1 MSAAPKT
8 DKKMRRSVSAS
19 TLEAMDSTSMK
30 WDSLEEYVNKHGG
43 SRVISRILIAN
54 NGIAAVKCM
63 QSMRRWEYG
72 ELGIQNALC
81 FVCMATPEDI
91 KANAEFVRMA
101 DEVVEVPGGANNNNY
116 ANVSLIVEIAQ
127 RKNVDAVWA
136 GWGHA
141 SENPSLPNK
150 LAADRKRDI
159 VFLGPGGKAM
169 DALGDKVGSSIIAQ
183 SADVPCI
190 EWSGSGVEIRS
201 QLIAGSTDIPRETYL
216 SACVSSVE
224 EAVAKAAEV
233 GYPLMVKASEGGGGK
248 GIRKV
253 MHEDELP
260 GAFLQVKAEVV
271 GSPIFLMRLFSGG
284 RHLEVQVLADQHGQV
299 VTLNGRDCSI
309 QRRHQKI
316 IEEGPPVA
324 ADPAIF
330 AKMEQAAAGL
340 AKAVGYVGVGTVE
353 YLYRDGQFYFLEMNP
368 RLQVEHTVTELIN
381 DINLPL
387 AMLLVGM
394 DIPLHRIPDIR
405 TLWGKSDRH
414 GSSAID
420 FEGEPRNPAKCHT
433 IAARITAENPD
444 AGFRPTSGVL
454 QEINFRVSPQ
464 VWGYFSVFGK
474 GAVHE
479 FADSQF
485 GHIFS
490 VGSTRESARK
500 HLILAL
506 RDLTIYGAIR
516 TTTQYLIKM
525 LELED
530 YKENRIDTQWLDA
543 LISDKTINS
552 RVPEGCPNERDSLA
566 ITCTR
571 YLEKMVTSV
580 ATDVTVCLEG
590 YGTDMMKRFQE
601 RESARCW

>member
-1 MSAAPKT
+1 MPMQRSMSVGA
-8 DKKMRRSVSAS
+8 
-19 TLEAMDSTSMK
+19 LEAMEDVK
-30 WDSLEEYVNKHGG
+30 WDSLEEYVSKHEGM
-43 SRVISRILIAN
+43 RVISRILIAN

-72 ELGIQNALC
+72 ELGIKNALC

-116 ANVSLIVEIAQ
+116 ANVDLIVDIAQ
-127 RKNVDAVWA
+127 RKEVDAVWA

-141 SENPSLPNK
+141 SENPNLPRK
-150 LAADRKRDI
+150 LAQDRKRDI
-159 VFLGPGGKAM
+159 VFLGPGASAM
-169 DALGDKVGSSIIAQ
+169 NALGDKIGSSIIAQ

-190 EWSGSGVEIRS
+190 AWSGSGVEIRD
-201 QLIAGSTDIPRETYL
+201 LLAAGKTDIPSEVYHR
-216 SACVSSVE
+216 ACVHTVE
-224 EAVAKAAEV
+224 EALEAAVKV

-253 MHEDELP
+253 THEGEL
-260 GAFLQVKAEVV
+260 ADSFLQVKAEVV
-271 GSPIFLMRLFSGG
+271 GSPIFLMRLFEGG

-324 ADPAIF
+324 ADPNVF
-330 AKMEQAAAGL
+330 AAMEKAAAGL

-353 YLYRDGQFYFLEMNP
+353 YLYRDGMFYFLEMNP

-405 TLWGKSDRH
+405 TLWGQKDRH
-414 GSSAID
+414 GSSKMDLSISK
-420 FEGEPRNPAKCHT
+420 RNPPKCHV

-464 VWGYFSVFGK
+464 VWGYFSVFGR

-490 VGSTRESARK
+490 SGSTRESARK

-516 TTTQYLIKM
+516 TTTQVC
-525 LELED
+525 
-530 YKENRIDTQWLDA
+530 
-543 LISDKTINS
+543 ISDGGGFGAGCCYLSGFVAS
-552 RVPEGCPNERDSLA
+552 RVLWC
-566 ITCTR
+566 
-571 YLEKMVTSV
+571 
-580 ATDVTVCLEG
+580 
-590 YGTDMMKRFQE
+590 
-601 RESARCW
+601 

>member
-1 MSAAPKT
+1 
-8 DKKMRRSVSAS
+8 MRRSTSVS
-19 TLEAMDSTSMK
+19 TLEAMEEKSMN
-30 WDSLEEYVNKHGG
+30 WNSLEEYVQMHEG
-43 SRVISRILIAN
+43 SRVIERILIAN
-54 NGIAAVKCM
+54 NGIAAVKCI

-72 ELGIQNALC
+72 ELGINNSLC

-116 ANVSLIVEIAQ
+116 ANVDLIIDIAQ

-141 SENPSLPNK
+141 SENPNLPRK
-150 LAADRKRDI
+150 LARDKKRDI
-159 VFLGPGGKAM
+159 IFLGPGAGAM
-169 DALGDKVGSSIIAQ
+169 YALGDKIGSSIIAQ

-190 EWSGSGVEIRS
+190 EWSGSGVKIRELMES
-201 QLIAGSTDIPRETYL
+201 GNTDIPLETYQK
-216 SACVSSVE
+216 ACVSTVE
-224 EAVAKAAEV
+224 EAIAAAITV

-253 MHEDELP
+253 SHEGELAD
-260 GAFLQVKAEVV
+260 AFLQVKAEVL

-316 IEEGPPVA
+316 IEEGPPIA
-324 ADPAIF
+324 ADPAVF
-330 AKMEQAAAGL
+330 TRMEKAAAGL

-353 YLYRDGQFYFLEMNP
+353 YLYRDGQFFFLEMNP

-381 DINLPL
+381 DINLPV

-405 TLWGKSDRH
+405 TLWGQSDRH
-414 GSSAID
+414 GTSKID
-420 FEGEPRNPAKCHT
+420 FTVENRNPANGHV

-464 VWGYFSVFGK
+464 VWGYFSVFGR

-516 TTTQYLIKM
+516 TTTQVRDLF
-525 LELED
+525 
-530 YKENRIDTQWLDA
+530 
-543 LISDKTINS
+543 ISRSILHSS
-552 RVPEGCPNERDSLA
+552 R
-566 ITCTR
+566 T
-571 YLEKMVTSV
+571 
-580 ATDVTVCLEG
+580 
-590 YGTDMMKRFQE
+590 
-601 RESARCW
+601 